1 LSELPDFTGQKLA
14 NRYIL
19 GSCLRAGY
27 KSAFYQAAD
36 TRPARKVAIKLL
48 SPTLAAYPGY
58 LDQFNRE
65 AQAAAEVS
73 HPNIC
78 KIYEHGCAPLRFGV
92 RETKPV
98 NYLCMQML
106 DGGSLAG
113 RLDRPEQNTP
123 GAVCSWLE
131 TVCDALSDA
140 HKSGLVHAGI
150 KPTSI
155 MFSSTGVPY
164 VTDFAIAVRSQDGGG
179 SQTILGAPEYL
190 APEQW
195 DGLAARP
202 ETDQYSLGC
211 LCYRLLAGVAPSREP
226 LPRG

>member
-1 LSELPDFTGQKLA
+1 SGYSRRDLGSSNGTYVNGWRLPADQEKPLLLNAEIRLSATTRLRFRCELSELPDFTGQKLA

-58 LDQFNRE
+58 LDQCNRE

-113 RLDRPEQNTP
+113 
-123 GAVCSWLE
+123 G
-131 TVCDALSDA
+131 
-140 HKSGLVHAGI
+140 
-150 KPTSI
+150 
-155 MFSSTGVPY
+155 
-164 VTDFAIAVRSQDGGG
+164 
-179 SQTILGAPEYL
+179 L
-190 APEQW
+190 AP
-195 DGLAARP
+195 P
-202 ETDQYSLGC
+202 EPNT
-211 LCYRLLAGVAPSREP
+211 
-226 LPRG
+226 